1 MTREELTEKMKDLPN
16 PPCRVNL
23 IQQVW
28 EIMNDENEQKTLQ
41 LHKAKEII
49 KDFILMAKV
58 EHLKDRYETVD
69 ETEQFLN
76 NEVEND

>member
-16 PPCRVNL
+16 PPCRVHL
-23 IQQVW
+23 IQKVW

-69 ETEQFLN
+69 EAEQFLN

>member
-69 ETEQFLN
+69 EAEQFLN

>member
-1 MTREELTEKMKDLPN
+1 MTREELTDKMKDLPN
-16 PPCRVNL
+16 PPSRVNL

-69 ETEQFLN
+69 EAEQFLN
-76 NEVEND
+76 NEVEE

>member
-49 KDFILMAKV
+49 KDFILMAKI

-69 ETEQFLN
+69 EAEQFLN